1 MRVEHLRYLV
11 EVADCGSMSKAAKN
25 LFVTQPAIS
34 NAISTLEHEIG
45 WPILERTGSGV
56 QPTTKGKL
64 VVDDARLILRL
75 IHDWNDV
82 LDSVNLDK
90 ITGDVYVAD
99 SSELG
104 LSFFQDVIMEMNRKY
119 PKLVVHS
126 VPLQSNPLKEL
137 NNGRFQMTVLPIAPR
152 HHNTIARYLG
162 HYRWY
167 LKTLY
172 ESNCKL
178 LISAQSELADLDKIC
193 TADLHGKTIMV
204 YPDFPYRQ
212 LLEAG
217 IEKCSVVYEEPLR
230 LVAAAANNDAIA
242 VFPPSQDVLLHE
254 FLSDGVILEKEIAD
268 IPLPME
274 VNLIYSD
281 YFSRTDAG
289 KLMIQAV
296 QDHFSQES
304 ANHSHE
310 A

>member
-11 EVADCGSMSKAAKN
+11 AVADCGSMSRAARN
-25 LFVTQPAIS
+25 LFITQPAIS

-64 VVDDARLILRL
+64 VVDDARLIIRL
-75 IHDWNDV
+75 IHDWSDV
-82 LDSVNLDK
+82 LDPENMDK

-104 LSFFQDVIMEMNRKY
+104 LSFFQDVIMDLNRRY

-126 VPLQSNPLKEL
+126 VPLQANPLKEL
-137 NNGRFQMTVLPIAPR
+137 NNGRFHMTVLPIVPE
-152 HHNTIARYLG
+152 HHSTIERYLG

-167 LKTLY
+167 AETLY
-172 ESNCKL
+172 VSSCRL
-178 LISAQSELADLDKIC
+178 LISSRSDLAASESITAADL
-193 TADLHGKTIMV
+193 TGRTIMV

-212 LLEAG
+212 LLETAVRD
-217 IEKCSVVYEEPLR
+217 CRVVYEEPLR
-230 LVAAAANNDAIA
+230 LVAAAANNDALAI
-242 VFPPSQDVLLHE
+242 FPPSQDVLLHE
-254 FLSDGVILEKEIAD
+254 YVSGGTIIEKEIAD
-268 IPLPME
+268 LPIPME

-289 KLMIQAV
+289 KLMIRAV
-296 QDHFSQES
+296 RDYFSKEDLV
-304 ANHSHE
+304 
-310 A
+310 